1 MKRRYKHYR
10 GDERTITIPY
20 HGLKTRV
27 RYMWQGETRMVS
39 FTHDSNGETQA
50 AEAMCSLIDADDK
63 TAMWWTP

>member
-1 MKRRYKHYR
+1 
-10 GDERTITIPY
+10 
-20 HGLKTRV
+20 
-27 RYMWQGETRMVS
+27 MWQGETRMVS